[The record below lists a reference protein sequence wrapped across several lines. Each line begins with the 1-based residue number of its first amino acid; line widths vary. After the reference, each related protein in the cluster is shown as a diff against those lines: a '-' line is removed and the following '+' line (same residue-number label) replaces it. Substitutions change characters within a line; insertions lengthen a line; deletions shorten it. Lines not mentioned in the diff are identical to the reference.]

1 MPKYPITWVDY
12 RLPNTDRQ
20 FSVAVCGKS
29 GMVCH
34 MFLGDDV
41 LRRSFIRQVTVE
53 GQSCSGGQHCLA
65 MDCPLNQTPKEH
77 LVHMLDMHEDE
88 ALDEETAKLWGTDS
102 MAEGLVKFAEK
113 MNESIPE
120 ELKKGMPAEE

>member
-12 RLPNTDRQ
+12 SLPTGRK
-20 FSVAVCGKS
+20 FSVAVCGQS
-29 GMVCH
+29 GRICH

-41 LRRSFIRQVTVE
+41 LRRSFIRQVNVE
-53 GQSCSGGQHCLA
+53 GQNCSGGQHCLA
-65 MDCPLNQTPKEH
+65 LDCPLNKTSKEH

-88 ALDEETAKLWGTDS
+88 VLDEETAKLWGTDS

-113 MNESIPE
+113 MNESVPD
-120 ELKKGMPAEE
+120 ELKKGTQAEQ